1 MGTGPG
7 TGPGRSSASGPSR
20 SPPAPPARPV
30 RGLPADFS
38 RQAGHPAASSGAR
51 STHFFGGSGSSS
63 AGGDQSRTSRSP
75 PVGRQT
81 DDGGLSDFLG
91 SSGPQSQGRTGGAG
105 TAASGGGGDRYG
117 LFTAAGDAGSG
128 SVGGS
133 RVAQSRARYNTL
145 FGEEEQKSSNPR
157 RNDMSARR
165 RQNAGSLF
173 DEN

>member
-1 MGTGPG
+1 MI
-7 TGPGRSSASGPSR
+7 
-20 SPPAPPARPV
+20 
-30 RGLPADFS
+30 
-38 RQAGHPAASSGAR
+38 PAAIASDDMKANRQEKKRLPDPPNCKYR

-145 FGEEEQKSSNPR
+145 FGEEVR
-157 RNDMSARR
+157 V
-165 RQNAGSLF
+165 
-173 DEN
+173 